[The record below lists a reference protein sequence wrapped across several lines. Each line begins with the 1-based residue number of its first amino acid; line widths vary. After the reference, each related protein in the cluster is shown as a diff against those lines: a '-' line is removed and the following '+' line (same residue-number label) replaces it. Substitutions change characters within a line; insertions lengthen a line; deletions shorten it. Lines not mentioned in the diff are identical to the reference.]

1 MNPRVLFGSP
11 VGLGGGGMV
20 ITRRPRLHWGRR
32 QLGSI
37 LATAPAA
44 AAAAAAAAGARA
56 LAAATAVELPSRR
69 RHHSEEVVAV
79 LMPGDTVL
87 HWYRMRPALLLLEAI
102 V

>member
-37 LATAPAA
+37 LATAPA